1 MNRLIGSAVLLF
13 LVASCTITEPV
24 SATSNP
30 IGSKV
35 GKSSGTCVLNIC
47 LDVDAGINSAAKNG
61 GITKISTVDYR
72 TKNYLGI
79 IKKHECIVTGE

>member
-1 MNRLIGSAVLLF
+1 MKKVSLYLLVLLF
-13 LVASCTITEPV
+13 SSGCSLTIPI

-30 IGSKV
+30 IGTKV
-35 GKSSGTCVLNIC
+35 GKSSGTCILNVC
-47 LDVDAGINSAAKNG
+47 LDVDASINTAAKNG

-72 TKNYLGI
+72 TKSYLGL